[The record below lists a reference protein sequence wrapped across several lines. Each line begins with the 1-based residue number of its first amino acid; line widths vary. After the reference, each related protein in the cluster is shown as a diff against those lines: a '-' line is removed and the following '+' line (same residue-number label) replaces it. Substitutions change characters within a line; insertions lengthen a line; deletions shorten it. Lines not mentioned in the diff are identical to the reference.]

1 MTTANTFAEPRRNA
15 DEPRQD
21 GRTARRLA
29 NRNKILD
36 AALELVAAGTDVSV
50 ESIADRAKISVRSV
64 YNHFPTERELIAGM
78 YERGTEHVRPLL
90 AQLPPSTLPFDE
102 RVREWVRVW
111 ARIQED
117 IAPIRWRALIAEDE
131 HPELQPELADL
142 RRAHLHELTTRFPEI
157 EGRHRLAAA
166 RTITDSLAWRSLRK
180 HQRLSFESACDVVE
194 ETLKRLAD

>member
-1 MTTANTFAEPRRNA
+1 MTTANSLVG
-15 DEPRQD
+15 RQD

-36 AALELVAAGTDVSV
+36 AALALVAAGADLDAETVSSRAGV
-50 ESIADRAKISVRSV
+50 SARSI
-64 YNHFPTERELIAGM
+64 YNHFPTERDLVAGM
-78 YERGTEHVRPLL
+78 YERGTELVRPLL
-90 AQLPPSTLPFDE
+90 AQLPAVDVPFAP

-142 RRAHLHELTTRFPEI
+142 RRAHTHEIKHRFPEI
-157 EGRHRLAAA
+157 VDKNHQAAA
-166 RTITDSLAWRSLRK
+166 RAITDSLTWRALRR
-180 HQRLSFESACDVVE
+180 HQRLSFDAACEVVAN
-194 ETLKRLAD
+194 TLVRLEG